1 MKEMGMM
8 SEHINYL
15 QRYEIIFVVCGVSL
29 IISVVF
35 FYIYV
40 SFYVDGTL
48 FAKYAVYIS
57 YALIVSNILFFNSLI
72 TIFYLAIQIKFSLL
86 NEHFE

>member
-15 QRYEIIFVVCGVSL
+15 QRYEIIFVVCSVSS
-29 IISVVF
+29 IISVAF
-35 FYIYV
+35 FYIYI
-40 SFYVDGTL
+40 SFYVDGTVI
-48 FAKYAVYIS
+48 AKYALYIS
-57 YALIVSNILFFNSLI
+57 YAFFVANQMFYNSLI
-72 TIFYLAIQIKFSLL
+72 TIFYLSIQIKFSLL